1 LWQYDVIP
9 AMCPSF
15 PDLREVVEFFF
26 LVSSLA
32 DGFRF
37 GLVLLEERRI
47 PQSCWLRF
55 TEGYCDSRVWVLCN
69 LLFPHWKKKSHLTFD
84 HLFQAEDRPLP
95 SIFFT
100 TCCFLGKKK
109 KTTRKDFRPSFIAV
123 LFYCSCSLFRVQMFM
138 FGVQCMSRGCLHPF
152 LPSFLVA
159 PK

>member
-1 LWQYDVIP
+1 MSKLPRSARSCGVVFFW
-9 AMCPSF
+9 F
-15 PDLREVVEFFF
+15 LRWLTAFVLDWFFWK
-26 LVSSLA
+26 
-32 DGFRF
+32 R
-37 GLVLLEERRI
+37 
-47 PQSCWLRF
+47 
-55 TEGYCDSRVWVLCN
+55 EGYLRAAGFGSLKDIVIRGFGCCATYC
-69 LLFPHWKKKSHLTFD
+69 FPTGKKSHLTFD

-123 LFYCSCSLFRVQMFM
+123 LLYCSCSLFRVQMFM